1 MHMKI
6 SELLKSRS
14 PSTFVA
20 ALLAVGVF
28 GTLFTSFHVAFSAGS
43 TVMRVAREEPP
54 ETRPVATLR
63 VRVPLRHP
71 GWLVPPLSWVVRP
84 RHQRVVSLDRIGTE
98 VWQACD
104 GRRTVEQ
111 IVDAFS
117 ERRRLTF
124 HEARAAV
131 TGFLRSLVQ
140 RGILAVE
147 MKDS

>member
-1 MHMKI
+1 MADRTHT
-6 SELLKSRS
+6 LLLERATWR
-14 PSTFVA
+14 PMLA
-20 ALLAVGVF
+20 AIPVRNVLAK
-28 GTLFTSFHVAFSAGS
+28 T
-43 TVMRVAREEPP
+43 
-54 ETRPVATLR
+54 ETRPDAMLR